1 MPYDDKRKPIVNEDA
16 FKVGQAF
23 DLSIEPDHKP
33 KSTEKSDNTTA
44 RLVMCVPQSQPLTE
58 GGARGRPAAKD
69 YERRPAVVN
78 KPFTMHRA
86 MSEDEESGSGS
97 GSGSWSGSG
106 SGYEDSDFE
115 NTLNFSDDSHSQ
127 NSHDIAVADFNQN
140 EFATATSVVFP
151 EGGAVNNNSNTSFK

>member
-1 MPYDDKRKPIVNEDA
+1 MRMLSKSVKRLIS
-16 FKVGQAF
+16 
-23 DLSIEPDHKP
+23 LSSLIISQNRQRKAITLQPDW
-33 KSTEKSDNTTA
+33 
-44 RLVMCVPQSQPLTE
+44 LCVCHNRNLTE

-115 NTLNFSDDSHSQ
+115 NMLNFSDDSHSQ